1 MSIIA
6 ETNDQMAHAMSMPYP
21 KSNSIHMLTGAR
33 FNFNANQRYSMPADE
48 WESVKDDASGMHD
61 IIQWFVKDFYNNQLP
76 RIITLERYY
85 QGDNDIKFWDST
97 KSPAR
102 ADNRVASGLP
112 RYITNI
118 RLGYQFGNPLKF
130 GYSNPK
136 DEDDSGSELMDK
148 IDQFNARVDEE
159 YHEKV
164 MGKNLNNTGRA
175 YELLYIKEGT
185 HDPVL
190 KPIDPANCFVVYDT
204 TIEQH
209 SLFAVRFY
217 LNNFMD
223 KTTYYIDVYT
233 DEKIIHFK
241 SEDDLFGEYELLW
254 EEEHFLSSVPITEY
268 QLNDERLGAWEPK
281 LDEIDA
287 YDKSLSEM
295 ANSQE
300 DFSNSILVISGD
312 VDMGDDEP
320 EPLLDPN
327 GEQVTDK
334 NGNAISVIKSVDPSD
349 RIMFLKPSIINNSA
363 GGVTVIP
370 TNAEYLVKEL
380 NATDWKIYVDR
391 LLADVHKDTNT
402 PDVTDENFAANA
414 SGVAM
419 SYKLWG
425 NDQERAVQESLYT
438 RGLMRRLRLLAGYWN
453 LLKDD
458 EQGNDD
464 VENVKITFT
473 PNLPKNNAE
482 IVANMQS
489 LSSTGDFSAETMQ
502 EMGSEITGIPATQE
516 AQRLEEES
524 KRSMQTGYDLMDK
537 NGMLTDQEKD
547 GDDGADEETGS
558 ATDRPTDRAGR

>member
-1 MSIIA
+1 
-6 ETNDQMAHAMSMPYP
+6 MAHAMSLPYP
-21 KSNSIHMLTGAR
+21 KNNSLRMLNGAR
-33 FNFNANQRYSMPADE
+33 FAFNANQRYSMPTDE
-48 WESVKDDASGMHD
+48 WEQVKDSPDAMQD
-61 IIQWFVKDFYNNQLP
+61 IIRWYVQDFYQNQLP
-76 RIITLERYY
+76 RITTLQRYY
-85 QGDNDIKFWDST
+85 QGDNDIKFWQSE
-97 KSPAR
+97 KSPSR

-130 GYSNPK
+130 GYSNPDDDADDGENLL
-136 DEDDSGSELMDK
+136 DEINKFNSET
-148 IDQFNARVDEE
+148 DEE
-159 YHEKV
+159 YHEKI

-185 HDPVL
+185 HDASL
-190 KPIDPANCFVVYDT
+190 KAIDPANCFVVYDT

-217 LNNFMD
+217 MNKFMD
-223 KTTYYIDVYT
+223 QINYYVDVYT
-233 DEKIIHFK
+233 DTNIFHFK
-241 SEDDLFGEYELLW
+241 SSDSPFGEYTLLGQD
-254 EEEHFLSSVPITEY
+254 EHYFQSVPVTEY

-312 VDMGDDEP
+312 IDLGDEEP
-320 EPLLDPN
+320 EPLLDMN
-327 GEQVTDK
+327 GTPVKDEH
-334 NGNAISVIKSVDPSD
+334 GNAISVIHKVDPSD
-349 RIMFLKPSIINNSA
+349 RMMFLKPNVINNSA

-370 TNAEYLVKEL
+370 TDARYLTKEL
-380 NATDWKIYVDR
+380 NATDWKTYVDR

-419 SYKLWG
+419 TYKLWG
-425 NDQERAVQESLYT
+425 NDQERAIQESLYI
-438 RGLMRRLRLLAGYWN
+438 RGLMRRLRLLTTYWQISGSTPIG
-453 LLKDD
+453 KDI
-458 EQGNDD
+458 D

-482 IVANMQS
+482 TVANMQA
-489 LSSTGDFSAETMQ
+489 LTATGSFSAETMR
-502 EMGSEITGIPATQE
+502 EMGEDVTGIPATQE
-516 AQRLEEES
+516 AQRYKDEQQEAMQSGL
-524 KRSMQTGYDLMDK
+524 SMLDNNGLM
-537 NGMLTDQEKD
+537 TDQERSKG
-547 GDDGADEETGS
+547 GDDNADQ
-558 ATDRPTDRAGR
+558 PTDTAEDNSTDQAGRPVR